1 MFNTCFRI
9 FLSPKGKLSTERDIV
24 RHIRDIVTHHIDQ
37 LGEAQTHLDGQAV
50 RVVAHGSDEA
60 IVVAQQ
66 VVVESLCIWVGQA
79 AGGEV

>member
-1 MFNTCFRI
+1 VFQNFPLTQ
-9 FLSPKGKLSTERDIV
+9 GKLSTERDIA
-24 RHIRDIVTHHIDQ
+24 RHIIDIDTHHIDQ